1 MNIEEKRK
9 GGRRQSA
16 FFSSISGVGCAETAL
31 LMGSCS
37 GDLAATTAVWY
48 GGEDDA
54 VEIRGDEEIILYV
67 VVI

>member
-1 MNIEEKRK
+1 MVILHHGYAAEGKGEE
-9 GGRRQSA
+9 
-16 FFSSISGVGCAETAL
+16 ETAL

-37 GDLAATTAVWY
+37 GDLAATTAMWY

>member
-37 GDLAATTAVWY
+37 GDLAATTAVCY